1 LNINSKE
8 EPMKKVILGNTGMRI
23 TPLVFGTLPLGPL
36 QTGMS
41 AREGA
46 ALIRHALECGVTMV
60 DTAELYGTYPHIRE
74 ALDGFTGEVF
84 LATKTHGVTAADARA
99 HVERALRELD
109 RDRLDVVHIH
119 GARLADPCTDRAAVL
134 EELLKMRDEGKI
146 AHVGLSSHYVAAF
159 RRAAEHPEI
168 EVVHPLINRT
178 GMGILDGSAADMAEA
193 IAACSR
199 AGKGVY
205 AMKALAGG
213 NLISEARASIRYVLG
228 LPGVDALA
236 LGMLSREEIEANLEL
251 CTTDSADDAA
261 WEQLEKRRR
270 TFKIMEKF
278 CKGCGACVEACTADA
293 LTLEGGVARV
303 NQEKCILCGY
313 CAAACPEFLIRVV

>member
-1 LNINSKE
+1 
-8 EPMKKVILGNTGMRI
+8 MKKVSLGNTGIHI

-46 ALIRHALECGVTMV
+46 ALIRHALECGVVML
-60 DTAELYGTYPHIRE
+60 DTADLYGTYPHIRE
-74 ALDGFTGEVF
+74 ALDGFSGEV
-84 LATKTHGVTAADARA
+84 AIAGKTHAATAADAGA
-99 HVERALRELD
+99 HVERALRELK
-109 RDRLDVVHIH
+109 RDRLDIVHIH
-119 GARLADPCTDRAAVL
+119 GARLANPSDRTEVL
-134 EELLKMRDEGKI
+134 DQLLKMRDEGKI
-146 AHVGLSSHYVAAF
+146 AHVGLSSHYVSAF
-159 RRAAEHPEI
+159 RWAVGCPDI
-168 EVVHPLINRT
+168 EVIHPLINRT
-178 GMGILDGSAADMAEA
+178 GMGILDGTAEDMAEA

-251 CTTDSADDAA
+251 CTTDTADDAT
-261 WEQLEKRRR
+261 WQQLEKRRR
-270 TFKIMEKF
+270 KFKIMEPF

-303 NQEKCILCGY
+303 DEEKCILCGY
-313 CAAACPEFLIRVV
+313 CAAACPDFLIRVI